1 MNSIDTLL
9 AAMRSLAEAMISL
22 RGHVS
27 FNHDQNAALERVC
40 ELIVLIEI
48 GDDARAAP

>member
-1 MNSIDTLL
+1 MISVDTLM

-40 ELIVLIEI
+40 ELIVLMEI
-48 GDDARAAP
+48 GDDTSAAP